1 MLASVGPWVWRE
13 VIIRIRNSRTQW
25 GVVSQFIH
33 WISAALIVGMVVL
46 GVIMVDLPLGVQ
58 KLELYA
64 LHKSIG
70 IVILA
75 FTAARLAWRLS
86 GTRPV
91 LLGPSRPYERVLAHA
106 VHVSFYIV
114 LIAMPLTGWLMSSA
128 ANFSVSV
135 FGLFTLPDLVA
146 PDKALGDTFE
156 AAHSWLAWVLIG
168 LVALHVAGALKHHF
182 VLRNDTLR
190 RTIPGWR
197 SRGQEDRISI
207 E

>member
-1 MLASVGPWVWRE
+1 VLVIAML
-13 VIIRIRNSRTQW
+13 VI
-25 GVVSQFIH
+25 G
-33 WISAALIVGMVVL
+33 L
-46 GVIMVDLPLGVQ
+46 IMVDLPLGVQ

-75 FTAARLAWRLS
+75 FTAARLAWHLS

-91 LLGPSRPYERVLAHA
+91 LLGPSRLYERVLAHA

-146 PDKALGDTFE
+146 PDKALGKAFE
-156 AAHSWLAWVLIG
+156 AAHSWLAWILIG

-190 RTIPGWR
+190 RMIPGWR
-197 SRGQEDRISI
+197 SREHENGIFVE
-207 E
+207 

>member
-1 MLASVGPWVWRE
+1 M
-13 VIIRIRNSRTQW
+13 ITIRDSRTHW
-25 GVVSQFIH
+25 GIVSQGVH
-33 WISAALIVGMVVL
+33 WITAVLVIAMIVIGLV
-46 GVIMVDLPLGVQ
+46 MVDLPLGVR

-64 LHKSIG
+64 LHKSVG

-135 FGLFTLPDLVA
+135 FELFTLPDLVA

-190 RTIPGWR
+190 RMIPGWR
-197 SRGQEDRISI
+197 SREHENGIFVE
-207 E
+207 